1 MLPSCPNAEYLYSVP
16 KFDMNRGDIK
26 DFMNELKGFHEQF
39 YDCFQRSE
47 SREHFFKF
55 MAGQLSDLERKS
67 IEPIALAI
75 ENGNVRA
82 MQRFVS
88 DAPWADVNIAIKYRS
103 LVNDDLGSPD
113 GVLIFDESGCIKK
126 RDDSVGVARQYCGNV
141 GKVDN
146 CQVGV
151 FAAYASENGYALV
164 DKRLFIPEKWFS
176 DDYAARRRKCKLPED
191 TVFRT
196 KPQLAAEML
205 REIDREKLLPFKY
218 VLGDSIY
225 GMSPE
230 FISAVESLPAIQLFH
245 QQRILRRSA
254 ENACLAQRHALG
266 HRAVFRGNQDRAGH
280 GPLRGEKVHGLA
292 SPHSNVHDGSL
303 FPLAPENQDGK
314 KSAVHYA
321 VPA

>member
-1 MLPSCPNAEYLYSVP
+1 M
-16 KFDMNRGDIK
+16 
-26 DFMNELKGFHEQF
+26 
-39 YDCFQRSE
+39 
-47 SREHFFKF
+47 
-55 MAGQLSDLERKS
+55 
-67 IEPIALAI
+67 
-75 ENGNVRA
+75 
-82 MQRFVS
+82 
-88 DAPWADVNIAIKYRS
+88 
-103 LVNDDLGSPD
+103 
-113 GVLIFDESGCIKK
+113 
-126 RDDSVGVARQYCGNV
+126 
-141 GKVDN
+141 DN

-151 FAAYASENGYALV
+151 FAAYASENGYAFV

-176 DDYAARRRKCKLPED
+176 DDYAARRRRCKLPED

-205 REIDREKLLPFKY
+205 REIDREKPLPFKY

-230 FISAVESLPAIQLFH
+230 FISAVESLPDTTYLVSITKAALCWLKKPMTITRQYQWGGKTKTKTVLADTSSKPVSVEELAKNINNYFWYRRQVSEGTKGPIIYEFTRRKIILSADDTPGKSGMAFNPAHHRGRSAIQLFH

-254 ENACLAQRHALG
+254 ENACLAQRHVLG

-292 SPHSNVHDGSL
+292 SPHSNVHDGSF

-314 KSAVHYA
+314 KKRHPLRCPSLGC
-321 VPA
+321 